1 MPPAVQAGIPA
12 KAGIRTALRLTLIS
26 LLNVKP
32 NSQLQLPYRFP
43 PSFIPFSGRERHTL
57 CARGKLASRRVKC
70 VATKFLSFMVLFAN
84 VPALAQDWTPIST
97 SAPNIEFAIDMN
109 SIEREENVVIFKERL
124 TYETAEKIDPA
135 SGMAIKE
142 KLVRRVMDC
151 RNKTQGMLSGTMRN
165 DAGVMIEMVTFDRD
179 QMVMAPIPPGTLAEH
194 ELELVCKKL
203 NVPASK

>member
-12 KAGIRTALRLTLIS
+12 KAGIRIALRLTLIS

-43 PSFIPFSGRERHTL
+43 PSRDRHTL

-97 SAPNIEFAIDMN
+97 SAPNIEFAIDMS
-109 SIEREENVVIFKERL
+109 SIEREEDVVIFKERL

-194 ELELVCKKL
+194 ELEVVCKKL